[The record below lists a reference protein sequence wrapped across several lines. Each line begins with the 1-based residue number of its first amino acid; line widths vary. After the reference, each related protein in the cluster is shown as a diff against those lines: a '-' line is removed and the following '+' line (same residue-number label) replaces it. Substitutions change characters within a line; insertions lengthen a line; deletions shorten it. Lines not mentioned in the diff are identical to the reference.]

1 MSQNPPLKQM
11 ETPLAETRRPGSTDE
26 PEIVLHVNGAS
37 RAVRVEPERSLLG
50 VLRDELGLTGAK
62 YGCGEGQCGACI
74 VLVAGEPVPA
84 CVTAVS
90 SAAGWPIQTI
100 EGLSQAARADRL
112 HPLQQAF
119 LDEGAL
125 QCGYCTPGMIMAA
138 LGLLQRNLRPSED
151 EIVTAMQPNVCR
163 CGAYPRIVRA
173 IRRAAAV
180 MAVGQIEGGETHE
193 TAAARGFTPMGNQ
206 VGSAGIANAARGEAQ
221 R

>member
-1 MSQNPPLKQM
+1 MSQNPPLKQSETLP
-11 ETPLAETRRPGSTDE
+11 ETPGPGPADE
-26 PEIVLHVNGAS
+26 QEIVLRVNGAA
-37 RAVRVEPERSLLG
+37 RVVRVEPERSLLG

-74 VLVAGEPVPA
+74 VLVAGEPVPS

-90 SAAGWPIQTI
+90 SAAGRPIQTI
-100 EGLSQAARADRL
+100 EGLAEGARGDRL

-119 LDEGAL
+119 LDEEAL

-138 LGLLQRNLRPSED
+138 LGLLQRTPRPSED

-163 CGAYPRIVRA
+163 CGVYPRIVRA

-180 MAVGQIEGGETHE
+180 MAVGQIEGSETRE
-193 TAAARGFTPMGNQ
+193 TADARGFTPMGDQ
-206 VGSAGIANAARGEAQ
+206 IGSAGTADAAHGELP

>member
-1 MSQNPPLKQM
+1 MSQNLPLKQM
-11 ETPLAETRRPGSTDE
+11 ETPPETPGPGSADE

-74 VLVAGEPVPA
+74 VLVGGEPVPS

-90 SAAGWPIQTI
+90 SAAGRPIQTI
-100 EGLSQAARADRL
+100 EGLAEGERGERL

-138 LGLLQRNLRPSED
+138 LGLLQRTSRPSED
-151 EIVTAMQPNVCR
+151 EIVAAMQPNVCR
-163 CGAYPRIVRA
+163 CGVYPRIVRA

-180 MAVGQIEGGETHE
+180 MAVGQIEGTETGQ
-193 TAAARGFTPMGNQ
+193 TADARGFTQMGDR
-206 VGSAGIANAARGEAQ
+206 VGSAGMADAARGEVQ